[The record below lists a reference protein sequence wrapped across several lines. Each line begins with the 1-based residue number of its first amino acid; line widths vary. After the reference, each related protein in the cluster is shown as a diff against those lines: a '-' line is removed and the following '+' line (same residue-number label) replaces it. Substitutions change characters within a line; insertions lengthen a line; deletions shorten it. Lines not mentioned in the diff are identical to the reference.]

1 MKKYGL
7 IILLLLSVGLNLSL
21 GYRLWRGTA
30 VVEEQAPVS
39 VEGHHREFPRTEPD
53 SLWQHGMMDRRLRHM
68 TEALNLRPQQ
78 VQALQDI
85 QRQSGGMVRRGGRDL
100 FDMRRRMRELFK
112 APQPDPEQVRSVI
125 QAMGRRQAQLDS
137 LVTETIMQEMAVLD
151 PGQREAY
158 LEMLPMGGG
167 RFGGRSRGPGPRKA
181 Q

>member
-7 IILLLLSVGLNLSL
+7 IILLLLSVGLNLGL
-21 GYRLWRGTA
+21 GYRLRRGTA
-30 VVEEQAPVS
+30 EVKEQTPVS
-39 VEGHHREFPRTEPD
+39 LEGQHREFPRGEPD
-53 SLWQHGMMDRRLRHM
+53 SLWQRGMMDRRLRHM

-78 VQALQDI
+78 VRALQDI
-85 QRQSGGMVRRGGRDL
+85 QRQSGGTVRGRGRDL
-100 FDMRRRMRELFK
+100 FEMRRRMRELLMT
-112 APQPDPEQVRSVI
+112 PQPDPDQVRSVI

-151 PGQREAY
+151 PDQREAY

-167 RFGGRSRGPGPRKA
+167 RFGGRSRGPGPRKP